1 MPLSKVCDKSFL
13 RFMICHELFE
23 AWWHMYFFHL
33 MFFLVFRSL
42 TKNNVRHATIKILW
56 PFFSIL
62 YILSRTELQY
72 VPVKVHRG
80 CLKSKKTGL
89 NIKIDIVQKVYDWSN
104 CPFAKMIPPIRKSFW
119 QKDSLITHILFE
131 LWLLWYSIQS
141 AYFWDNLYNEHFL
154 KDLSYQHRFK
164 QSVRKNW
171 FLIGNWYIK
180 QL

>member
-104 CPFAKMIPPIRKSFW
+104 CPFAKMIPPLENHFDKRTAW
-119 QKDSLITHILFE
+119 SLIFFLN
-131 LWLLWYSIQS
+131 YDYYDIQS
-141 AYFWDNLYNEHFL
+141 SLLTFETTSIMNIF
-154 KDLSYQHRFK
+154 
-164 QSVRKNW
+164 
-171 FLIGNWYIK
+171 
-180 QL
+180 